1 MVNKNTMNMTIRTTN
16 DQAIRLFFVAILSF
30 TGCFSSPKPWEIT
43 HPASGTVEL
52 KGKPIEN
59 AELTLF
65 PVDTNV
71 PESVRPRAKSTTGG
85 KFVLGTYSQSDGA
98 PVGKYKVTLV
108 RNDVSVS
115 KDTIVAKPNDLPPK
129 YSSVSTTDIV
139 LEIAEGNNELP
150 AIVLK

>member
-1 MVNKNTMNMTIRTTN
+1 MKIRTTRY
-16 DQAIRLFFVAILSF
+16 QVIGLYFVAILSF

-43 HPASGTVEL
+43 HPANGTVEL

-59 AELTLF
+59 VELTLF
-65 PVDTNV
+65 PVDATV

-85 KFVLGTYSQSDGA
+85 KFVLGTYSLSDGA

-129 YSSVSTTDIV
+129 YSSVNTTDIV
-139 LEIAEGNNELP
+139 VEIAEGNNELP

>member
-1 MVNKNTMNMTIRTTN
+1 MMRY
-16 DQAIRLFFVAILSF
+16 RELWLFSVSLLLCA
-30 TGCFSSPKPWEIT
+30 GCFSSAKPWEIT

-65 PVDTNV
+65 PVDAGV

-85 KFVLGTYSQSDGA
+85 QFVLGTYSQTDGA
-98 PVGKYKVTLV
+98 PVGKYKVTVV
-108 RNDVSVS
+108 RNDVSIS
-115 KDTIVAKPNDLPPK
+115 KDTIVAKPNDLPSK
-129 YSSVSTTDIV
+129 YSSASTTDIIV
-139 LEIAEGNNELP
+139 EIVAGDNELP